1 MRMHDWGSFGHMS
14 RTATIEEARVQART
28 LEQRERSRAGNLKTA
43 RAALARR
50 AGVSPATWRNLAQ
63 GRLKRLDAWLRD
75 RLCALIIRELEAEIA
90 RLEHELATAR
100 SRGDHLGSQHVC
112 EVQTHLAKARAILK
126 G

>member
-1 MRMHDWGSFGHMS
+1 MRMHEQGSFMHMS
-14 RTATIEEARVQART
+14 GAATIEEARVQART
-28 LEQRERSRAGNLKTA
+28 LEQRERSRAGNLKNA
-43 RAALARR
+43 RATLARR

-75 RLCALIIRELEAEIA
+75 RLCALIIRELEADIA
-90 RLEHELATAR
+90 RLEHDLARAR

-112 EVQTHLAKARAILK
+112 EIETHLAKARAILK

>member
-1 MRMHDWGSFGHMS
+1 MEMHKLGSFMS
-14 RTATIEEARVQART
+14 SAATIEEARAQART
-28 LEQRERSRAGNLKTA
+28 LEQRERSRAGNLKNA
-43 RAALARR
+43 RATLARR

-90 RLEHELATAR
+90 RLEHDLAAAR
-100 SRGDHLGSQHVC
+100 SCGDHLGSQHVC
-112 EVQTHLAKARAILK
+112 EIETHLAKARAILR

>member
-1 MRMHDWGSFGHMS
+1 MSMHGSGSFMS
-14 RTATIEEARVQART
+14 SAATIEEARGQART
-28 LEQRERSRAGNLKTA
+28 LEQRERSRAGNLKNA

-75 RLCALIIRELEAEIA
+75 RLGALIIRELEAEIA
-90 RLEHELATAR
+90 RLEHDLATAR
-100 SRGDHLGSQHVC
+100 ARGDHLGSQHVC
-112 EVQTHLAKARAILK
+112 EIETHLAKARAILR